1 MRRLPIIVLT
11 CLLFASGWS
20 PVLAAAF
27 CPRRGGHECCASES
41 AEARH
46 DQHAHH
52 QGMEM
57 GGADAAQPAPA
68 DEGHAGTSA
77 AALDHQVKDCAHC
90 AAHSGVPHA
99 PAVTFGATG
108 SEGRDAATA
117 PPQVRVYLFRA
128 SPSPNLLVSS
138 RPHAPPVSAS
148 PRHLLLSVFL
158 I

>member
-27 CPRRGGHECCASES
+27 CPRMEGHDCCAPES
-41 AEARH
+41 AKAGH
-46 DQHAHH
+46 DYGTHH
-52 QGMEM
+52 DGMEM
-57 GGADAAQPAPA
+57 GGAEAPLPSHA
-68 DEGHAGTSA
+68 DESHEGTSA
-77 AALDHQVKDCAHC
+77 TAFDHPVKDCAHC
-90 AAHSGVPHA
+90 VMHSGGPRA
-99 PAVTFGATG
+99 PAVTFGAAG
-108 SEGRDAATA
+108 SEGRDAASA
-117 PPQVRVYLFRA
+117 PPQARQLLFRA

-148 PRHLLLSVFL
+148 ARHILISVFL

>member
-27 CPRRGGHECCASES
+27 CTRGEGHECCAPEQ

-46 DQHAHH
+46 DRHAHH
-52 QGMEM
+52 QGMDM
-57 GGADAAQPAPA
+57 GGADAAQPAHA

-77 AALDHQVKDCAHC
+77 VALDHPVKDCAHC
-90 AAHSGVPHA
+90 LTHSGVPHA
-99 PAVTFGATG
+99 PAVTFGAPD
-108 SEGRDAATA
+108 SSGRDAATA
-117 PPQVRVYLFRA
+117 PPQVRQLLSRA
-128 SPSPNLLVSS
+128 SASPNLLVSS
-138 RPHAPPVSAS
+138 RPHAPPTGAS
-148 PRHLLLSVFL
+148 PRHVLLSVFL

>member
-1 MRRLPIIVLT
+1 MRRLPIIVLI

-20 PVLAAAF
+20 PALAAAF
-27 CPRRGGHECCASES
+27 CSRGAEHDCCAPEP

-46 DQHAHH
+46 AQHAHH
-52 QGMEM
+52 EGMEM
-57 GGADAAQPAPA
+57 GGGEAPRPSHA

-77 AALDHQVKDCAHC
+77 AALDHPVKDCAHC

-99 PAVTFGATG
+99 PAVTFGAPD
-108 SEGRDAATA
+108 SSGRDAATA
-117 PPQVRVYLFRA
+117 PPQVRSYIFGS

-138 RPHAPPVSAS
+138 RPHAPPTGAS
-148 PRHLLLSVFL
+148 PRHILLNVFL

>member
-27 CPRRGGHECCASES
+27 CTRGEGHDCCAPES
-41 AEARH
+41 AEAGN

-52 QGMEM
+52 QGMGM
-57 GGADAAQPAPA
+57 GGADAAQPAHA

-77 AALDHQVKDCAHC
+77 VALDHPVKDCAHC
-90 AAHSGVPHA
+90 LAHSDVPHA

-108 SEGRDAATA
+108 SEGRDAAST
-117 PPQVRVYLFRA
+117 PPQVISYLFRA
-128 SPSPNLLVSS
+128 SPSPSLLVSS

-148 PRHLLLSVFL
+148 PRYVLLSVFL